1 MHEEV
6 SIMAEAKDKET
17 KKKKTTTKKKMTME
31 EFLDRLSETMNEE
44 LSNDKGEDEEE
55 EES

>member
-1 MHEEV
+1 
-6 SIMAEAKDKET
+6 MAEAKDKET
-17 KKKKTTTKKKMTME
+17 KKKKTKKQMTME

-44 LSNDKGEDEEE
+44 LSNGKGEDEDE